1 MFLKDRIRY
10 HGSVPYF
17 YPEHTHIHTHTFT
30 LIKQGLAQ
38 RVLGNGPLL
47 TEINEFSP
55 CEI

>member
-1 MFLKDRIRY
+1 MAL
-10 HGSVPYF
+10 S
-17 YPEHTHIHTHTFT
+17 HTFTQNMHTFT

-47 TEINEFSP
+47 TEVNEFSP